1 MFNLLS
7 SSPPVH
13 KAGMKFILNS
23 PMGFAK
29 VSESM
34 KFPITTP
41 VQSLRSLLPLH
52 THAVHTHVHT
62 STHGNRET
70 MKKADTNLNVG

>member
-1 MFNLLS
+1 
-7 SSPPVH
+7 
-13 KAGMKFILNS
+13 
-23 PMGFAK
+23 
-29 VSESM
+29 M
-34 KFPITTP
+34 KFPITAP

-62 STHGNRET
+62 STHGNREK